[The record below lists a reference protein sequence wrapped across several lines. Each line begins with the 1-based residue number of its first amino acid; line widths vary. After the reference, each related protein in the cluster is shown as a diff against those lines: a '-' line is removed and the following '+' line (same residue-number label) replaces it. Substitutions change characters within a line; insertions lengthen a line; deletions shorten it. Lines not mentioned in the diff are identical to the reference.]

1 MFWPSKGYRVLL
13 KCPRCEH
20 QKVSEVAGCLARL
33 ARLARSFYPRKG
45 GALADGWAGPLA
57 TVEQFVLCAQR
68 RLLNPIFPPLVS
80 WLPNSVPSTSLTI

>member
-1 MFWPSKGYRVLL
+1 YVLAFKGVQGSIEVPPGANIRKFLKWQAVLPASHGWRV
-13 KCPRCEH
+13 
-20 QKVSEVAGCLARL
+20 
-33 ARLARSFYPRKG
+33 PRKG

-57 TVEQFVLCAQR
+57 TVEEFVLCAQR